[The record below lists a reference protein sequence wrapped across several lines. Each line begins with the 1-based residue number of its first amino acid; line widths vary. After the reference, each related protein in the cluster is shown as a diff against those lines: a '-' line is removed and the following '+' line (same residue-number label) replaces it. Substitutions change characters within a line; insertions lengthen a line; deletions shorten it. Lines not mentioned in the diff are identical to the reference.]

1 MVQTPEPV
9 IERSVGQRGQRGRGH
24 GAGGCGRIL
33 RPQWQK
39 RKWRWKVP
47 FTRRPR

>member
-9 IERSVGQRGQRGRGH
+9 TERSVGQRGQRGRGH
-24 GAGGCGRIL
+24 GAGGCRRIL
-33 RPQWQK
+33 

-47 FTRRPR
+47 SKGRPR